1 MTALAPSGPWDRPE
15 LTPRAAV
22 ALLLPLTAA
31 VAGLIVLRPELGF
44 AAVAGLLFATMVF
57 VAFPL
62 AIGALV
68 VLMFVSGLPGTMGV
82 PAASTA
88 VVALA
93 WFAILPA
100 RRHQL
105 AELRGAA
112 PLALYLPWV
121 LLGWMAAT
129 WLWAPDGGLATSRLW
144 QIFTA
149 VVTVPIIA
157 IGADRPR
164 IARIVVV
171 GYVAGAAMIVFLAI
185 VLGPSSYANADPSNG
200 RLEVANF
207 SANLLG
213 ATAVTALVLVPAVYR
228 MASGAAGRA
237 GTVVLGGLLMYGLV
251 GTQSRSGFVALAVA
265 AVAALA
271 VCRGRRRQ
279 IAGAIAAATV
289 AFGAFIAVRPGIL
302 ERTETGDST
311 GRTDLWKAAV
321 AVWRDHPLGGT
332 GIGNF
337 TAVSPS
343 YALQLGTLEAP
354 DFVTVDP
361 LPPHNLILEA
371 LAETG
376 AVGLVLLL
384 AALGASL
391 WATWQAARIFGR
403 RGDGDL
409 ELLTQ
414 LVLVSQVAVITAG
427 FFLPITGNRQLWTVL
442 AVGVALFGIARRAD
456 ARAPERTPVS

>member
-15 LTPRAAV
+15 LTPRVAV

-228 MASGAAGRA
+228 MAAGAAAMR
-237 GTVVLGGLLMYGLV
+237 
-251 GTQSRSGFVALAVA
+251 
-265 AVAALA
+265 
-271 VCRGRRRQ
+271 
-279 IAGAIAAATV
+279 
-289 AFGAFIAVRPGIL
+289 
-302 ERTETGDST
+302 
-311 GRTDLWKAAV
+311 
-321 AVWRDHPLGGT
+321 
-332 GIGNF
+332 
-337 TAVSPS
+337 
-343 YALQLGTLEAP
+343 
-354 DFVTVDP
+354 
-361 LPPHNLILEA
+361 
-371 LAETG
+371 
-376 AVGLVLLL
+376 
-384 AALGASL
+384 
-391 WATWQAARIFGR
+391 
-403 RGDGDL
+403 
-409 ELLTQ
+409 
-414 LVLVSQVAVITAG
+414 
-427 FFLPITGNRQLWTVL
+427 
-442 AVGVALFGIARRAD
+442 
-456 ARAPERTPVS
+456 